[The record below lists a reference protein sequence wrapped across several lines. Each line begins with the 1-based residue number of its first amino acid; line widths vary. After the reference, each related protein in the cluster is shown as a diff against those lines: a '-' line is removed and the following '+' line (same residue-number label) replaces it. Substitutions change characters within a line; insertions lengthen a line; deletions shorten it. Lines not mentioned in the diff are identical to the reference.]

1 MLTKGLVS
9 CTQHCKHH
17 VIWLR
22 IGEDIAQSLLK
33 PHLLHQL
40 LLSKY
45 LLVRCANYPVNR
57 IKVEKTMCFGAFSE
71 SHDLMT

>member
-1 MLTKGLVS
+1 MLTKGLVA

-22 IGEDIAQSLLK
+22 IGGDIVQSLLK

-40 LLSKY
+40 LLSKH
-45 LLVRCANYPVNR
+45 LLVRCGNYSVNK
-57 IKVEKTMCFGAFSE
+57 IKVEKTMRFSAFSE
-71 SHDLMT
+71 SHDLMM